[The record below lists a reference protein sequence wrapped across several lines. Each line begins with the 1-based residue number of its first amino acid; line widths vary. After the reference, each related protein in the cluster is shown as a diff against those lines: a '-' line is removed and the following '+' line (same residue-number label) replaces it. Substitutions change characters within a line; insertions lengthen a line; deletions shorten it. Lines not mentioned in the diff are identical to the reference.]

1 LAAVLNSVST
11 LSPNKD
17 IAQRYARANI
27 SMWETIYD
35 LKIWLRLFNKRGWIS
50 YTDLLNWINS

>member
-1 LAAVLNSVST
+1 MYVLKEHVFWVRKMSDIVGICLLAAVLNSVST

-27 SMWETIYD
+27 SM
-35 LKIWLRLFNKRGWIS
+35 
-50 YTDLLNWINS
+50 